1 MGYLNLAS
9 PGILVREVDLTTG
22 RVDATSDSIGAL
34 CSPFAKGPVS
44 QPTLIESEQDLLN
57 VFGSAYSA
65 DRHYEHWI
73 SASSYL
79 AYGGALRV
87 VRADGTALKNA
98 CADDTPGIAFTGTA
112 IKIKNDLDFE
122 STGYLENG
130 ISGVSFVAQ
139 TPGTWANNVTICVVD
154 GQADQQMTG
163 INTTQFASV
172 VGVGTTQSVR
182 VTHSLQ
188 VGYGVTQAVPA
199 NTVLAGAGSTSLLDG
214 FFKGIITGISS
225 AKGGTIDVKFH
236 SHVSTAGTETEVDY
250 TPTGIYRFADSG
262 SLAFHTVDNVTIG
275 VTTLTNS
282 DVAYGTTSYTG
293 ENDWFDNQYVG
304 IDNNNFK
311 WNAVADR
318 PGTSQYCSERNSRH
332 DEMHILVIDDKGL
345 ITGVP
350 GQILEKHFNLSKA
363 KDATSSVATP
373 SWYRKYLVEDSDY
386 IFGGNQ
392 PVGVTTSSFQK
403 NKFEQDS
410 DVNWNQDAQDISFA
424 GRGAWKV
431 VMSKGV
437 NYAASG
443 LTGEFAASVGN
454 IYAGYEL
461 FENPEEIEIDFL
473 IMGSA
478 NYSKEGAA
486 AIANKLIEVAELR
499 KDAVAFISPY
509 RGAFLTDDALNPT
522 SEILAKIT
530 GYYAPVTSSSFAV
543 LDSGYKYTFD
553 RFNKEFRWVP
563 MNADIA
569 GLCARTDINNF
580 PWYSPAGTSRG
591 AILNAV
597 KLAFNPGKRARD
609 ELYSNR
615 INPITFNPGGG
626 IILFGDK
633 TGLAK
638 ASAFDRINVR
648 RLFIFLEKAI
658 SAAARDQLFEFND
671 DITRT
676 NFVNIIEP
684 FLRDVQAKRGISD
697 FLVVCDETN
706 NTPDVIDR
714 NEFIAD
720 IFIKPARSINFIGL
734 TFVATRTGI
743 SFEEVVGRV

>member
-34 CSPFAKGPVS
+34 CSPFAKGPVG

-57 VFGSAYSA
+57 VFGTAYSA

-139 TPGTWANNVTICVVD
+139 TPGTWANNVTICVID

-199 NTVLAGAGSTSLLDG
+199 NTVLAGAGATTLLDG
-214 FFKGIITGISS
+214 YFKGIITGISS
-225 AKGGTIDVKFH
+225 AKNGTIDVKFH

-262 SLAFHTVDNVTIG
+262 SLAFHTVDGVTIG

-282 DVAYGTTSYTG
+282 DVAYGTTSYSG

-332 DEMHILVIDDKGL
+332 DEMHILVIDDKGT

-386 IFGGNQ
+386 IFGGNE

-403 NKFEQDS
+403 DKFEQDS
-410 DVNWNQDAQDISFA
+410 DIGWNQDAQDISFG

-443 LTGEFAASVGN
+443 LTGEYAASVGN

-473 IMGSA
+473 I
-478 NYSKEGAA
+478 
-486 AIANKLIEVAELR
+486 IRCV
-499 KDAVAFISPY
+499 
-509 RGAFLTDDALNPT
+509 
-522 SEILAKIT
+522 
-530 GYYAPVTSSSFAV
+530 
-543 LDSGYKYTFD
+543 
-553 RFNKEFRWVP
+553 
-563 MNADIA
+563 
-569 GLCARTDINNF
+569 
-580 PWYSPAGTSRG
+580 
-591 AILNAV
+591 
-597 KLAFNPGKRARD
+597 
-609 ELYSNR
+609 
-615 INPITFNPGGG
+615 
-626 IILFGDK
+626 
-633 TGLAK
+633 
-638 ASAFDRINVR
+638 
-648 RLFIFLEKAI
+648 
-658 SAAARDQLFEFND
+658 
-671 DITRT
+671 
-676 NFVNIIEP
+676 
-684 FLRDVQAKRGISD
+684 
-697 FLVVCDETN
+697 
-706 NTPDVIDR
+706 
-714 NEFIAD
+714 
-720 IFIKPARSINFIGL
+720 
-734 TFVATRTGI
+734 
-743 SFEEVVGRV
+743 

>member
-318 PGTSQYCSERNSRH
+318 PGTSQYASERNSRH

-350 GQILEKHFNLSKA
+350 GQILEKHFNLS
-363 KDATSSVATP
+363 
-373 SWYRKYLVEDSDY
+373 
-386 IFGGNQ
+386 
-392 PVGVTTSSFQK
+392 
-403 NKFEQDS
+403 
-410 DVNWNQDAQDISFA
+410 
-424 GRGAWKV
+424 
-431 VMSKGV
+431 
-437 NYAASG
+437 
-443 LTGEFAASVGN
+443 
-454 IYAGYEL
+454 
-461 FENPEEIEIDFL
+461 
-473 IMGSA
+473 
-478 NYSKEGAA
+478 
-486 AIANKLIEVAELR
+486 
-499 KDAVAFISPY
+499 
-509 RGAFLTDDALNPT
+509 
-522 SEILAKIT
+522 
-530 GYYAPVTSSSFAV
+530 
-543 LDSGYKYTFD
+543 
-553 RFNKEFRWVP
+553 
-563 MNADIA
+563 
-569 GLCARTDINNF
+569 
-580 PWYSPAGTSRG
+580 
-591 AILNAV
+591 
-597 KLAFNPGKRARD
+597 
-609 ELYSNR
+609 
-615 INPITFNPGGG
+615 
-626 IILFGDK
+626 
-633 TGLAK
+633 
-638 ASAFDRINVR
+638 
-648 RLFIFLEKAI
+648 
-658 SAAARDQLFEFND
+658 
-671 DITRT
+671 
-676 NFVNIIEP
+676 
-684 FLRDVQAKRGISD
+684 
-697 FLVVCDETN
+697 
-706 NTPDVIDR
+706 
-714 NEFIAD
+714 
-720 IFIKPARSINFIGL
+720 
-734 TFVATRTGI
+734 
-743 SFEEVVGRV
+743 